1 MIKDGRGLTPTRLW
15 AVDFEKAGRKRH
27 LDAFALNVKGDEE
40 SLRKGDED
48 FVAFGGLYSEQWGSL
63 FEAAMAIRGGRE
75 VNVGDYADRDR
86 LVGDGKVEDGAA
98 DEIANVVC
106 VVIEFHA
113 LGCGHDDFEARERLG
128 GVDGFNSGEVK
139 DDAALVLAD
148 GKPVSGDLG
157 HSGGG
162 FRASEVRW
170 SEEDALLSVK
180 AFGEVGEKFGE
191 NLALTALRAE
201 ELCQDDP
208 LRHLFRCWSVAVRDG
223 VLRKVGW

>member
-1 MIKDGRGLTPTRLW
+1 MIENDRGLTPTRLW

-27 LDAFALNVKGDEE
+27 LDEFVLNVKRDEE
-40 SLRKGDED
+40 SLRKGNED

-63 FEAAMAIRGGRE
+63 FEAAMAIRGGGE
-75 VNVGDYADRDR
+75 VDVGDCADRDGLGR
-86 LVGDGKVEDGAA
+86 DGKIEDGAA
-98 DEIANVVC
+98 DEVADVVC
-106 VVIEFHA
+106 IVIEFHA
-113 LGCGHDDFEARERLG
+113 LGCGHDDFEAGERLG
-128 GVDGFNSGEVK
+128 GVDGFDSREVK
-139 DDAALVLAD
+139 DDTALVLAD
-148 GKPVSGDLG
+148 RKPVSGDLG
-157 HSGGG
+157 HSGTG
-162 FRASEVRW
+162 FRSSEVRW

-191 NLALTALRAE
+191 DLALTALGAE